1 MRPLI
6 LIVGIVYIF
15 QKMLAEPHDN
25 YLFVNDLVCMARKL
39 LTLIYCF
46 LCAFLISARIWD
58 FEWEFDLETVHSRY
72 LDKEGA

>member
-39 LTLIYCF
+39 LTVDQATASWRLPRM
-46 LCAFLISARIWD
+46 FLIKSMLI
-58 FEWEFDLETVHSRY
+58 FMEELHESV
-72 LDKEGA
+72 L